1 MVKKRKFSKINVI
14 TLILSVFASVIGIV
28 LNLYLARM
36 LEAEL
41 FGKLQYLIAL
51 VNTCAQFMIFG
62 INSFLIRELKNENR
76 SEGIMNKAFSLYF
89 IVVIFMLPFMFLGI
103 YYFSDHTNNDLLLTF
118 IVLFSAII
126 MGINVL
132 VAAYHQGQG
141 KYYLS
146 VIFESLIPRLVLFI
160 CAIIFIALNLYKGFE
175 LTYMIVYLIV
185 YALVAIPFT
194 IKLFKKIDLKIQKS
208 DFISILFLF
217 GVTITYSLGNNLTK
231 VLQGTLFKN
240 NVAIGIIS
248 ISISIVSLVRIFTA
262 ALDNI
267 VKPIFAKLQREQNTK
282 ELIQVYR
289 FDTRMNSYLVIPLYL
304 FFIIHS
310 TNFLQIFGESYTVY
324 PNILRIIALAH
335 MVSEFF
341 GPNGTV
347 LVMTGN
353 EKWEMLNGF
362 IYFAFYFLFTFV
374 LSFDKIH
381 GLCWALLFAQI
392 AVNIAK
398 YVEVYLIFKIS
409 PLDLKTFLTEILIIL
424 VNVLIIFPL
433 KFINTL
439 WLWLLIGIVVGAL
452 LVLLNCFV
460 LSLYRKKDFKTFLEI
475 RL

>member
-175 LTYMIVYLIV
+175 LTYMIVY
-185 YALVAIPFT
+185 
-194 IKLFKKIDLKIQKS
+194 
-208 DFISILFLF
+208 
-217 GVTITYSLGNNLTK
+217 
-231 VLQGTLFKN
+231 
-240 NVAIGIIS
+240 
-248 ISISIVSLVRIFTA
+248 
-262 ALDNI
+262 
-267 VKPIFAKLQREQNTK
+267 
-282 ELIQVYR
+282 
-289 FDTRMNSYLVIPLYL
+289 
-304 FFIIHS
+304 
-310 TNFLQIFGESYTVY
+310 
-324 PNILRIIALAH
+324 
-335 MVSEFF
+335 
-341 GPNGTV
+341 
-347 LVMTGN
+347 
-353 EKWEMLNGF
+353 
-362 IYFAFYFLFTFV
+362 
-374 LSFDKIH
+374 
-381 GLCWALLFAQI
+381 
-392 AVNIAK
+392 
-398 YVEVYLIFKIS
+398 
-409 PLDLKTFLTEILIIL
+409 
-424 VNVLIIFPL
+424 
-433 KFINTL
+433 
-439 WLWLLIGIVVGAL
+439 
-452 LVLLNCFV
+452 
-460 LSLYRKKDFKTFLEI
+460 
-475 RL
+475 